1 MAATAPQVGASF
13 ARDSS
18 FRPRGI
24 LALALFA
31 LVAHSAFAGVL
42 PEDRADVLFHSYDGG
57 GVTIQGPSLLVRK
70 QFAGKFSASAN
81 YYVDKVSSAS
91 IDVVTTASPYDEERT
106 QFSVGLDYLHD
117 RWLMN
122 IGMTKSDENDY
133 TAETFSFGIS
143 QDIFGDLTTVSL
155 GYSLGNDTVGR
166 RGDAAFADV
175 VERQQYRLGLSQIL
189 TKNLLLG
196 LSFETITDE
205 GFLNN
210 PYRSVRYVDTGSPLG
225 YSYEPEVYPRTRA
238 SDAGSMR
245 LRYYLPYRAAI
256 HGEYRSYADTWDIKS
271 DTFELGYTH
280 PLESGWVIEAKLRV
294 YSQEKADFF
303 SDLFAYAEYQNFL
316 ARDKELS
323 TFSSQTLRLG
333 MTYDILRGGW
343 KFVERG
349 TVSVFYDRIEFE
361 YDDFRDL
368 TQAAP
373 LPGQEPLY
381 NFGADVLQVFVSFWL

>member
-1 MAATAPQVGASF
+1 VAATAPQVGASF

-122 IGMTKSDENDY
+122 IGITKSDENDY